1 MTLDRPSAETLLFEW
16 TKGESLRSHARGVEA
31 SMRAY
36 ARKFG
41 EDEALWGV
49 TGLLH
54 DMDYE
59 KHPTPEEHPRIGC
72 QVLKEKGYPEEMI
85 QAVLGHAEYLDVSRD
100 TPMARALFAVD
111 ELVGLITAVALVR
124 PSKDIREVEPKSIK
138 KKWKDKAFARGVNRG
153 DVEKGAE
160 ELDVPLAEHIVITLE
175 AMKTVAMEMG
185 LDGSAAK

>member
-1 MTLDRPSAETLLFEW
+1 MTLDRPSAEALLFEW
-16 TKGESLRSHARGVEA
+16 TQGEGLRSHARGVEA

-36 ARKFG
+36 ARRFG

-54 DMDYE
+54 DLDYE
-59 KHPTPEEHPRIGC
+59 KHPSPEEHPRIGC
-72 QVLKEKGYPEEMI
+72 QVLEGKGYPDEMI
-85 QAVLGHAEYLDVSRD
+85 QAVLGHAEYLDVSRE
-100 TPMARALFAVD
+100 TLMARALFAVD

-153 DVEKGAE
+153 DIEKGAE
-160 ELDVPLAEHIVITLE
+160 ELDVPLQEHIAITLE
-175 AMKTVAMEMG
+175 AMKAVASEMG
-185 LDGSAAK
+185 LDGSVAK